1 METKAYL
8 LLVRYIVLAQYLEK
22 NKGNEQIFLRVLS
35 LTVKFSDFHKS
46 ATVPTSLNSS

>member
-8 LLVRYIVLAQYLEK
+8 LLVRYIVLAQYLE